1 MNPDLRRLL
10 VGKVSPLRKFWHL
23 RENGTTEETKQRQK
37 TKESKSNNV

>member
-23 RENGTTEETKQRQK
+23 RENGTTEEKETKQR
-37 TKESKSNNV
+37 